1 MDKQQRRQHSDT
13 YRRQQIEAGIYR
25 VLCTASDESW
35 AGCALNLSSIQNRL
49 WFSLRMGNHPHRP
62 LQQAWNQHGADAF
75 QWQCAQVLQDTDEM
89 QEYQRDRAL
98 NAALADVCAQTGATA
113 LR

>member
-1 MDKQQRRQHSDT
+1 MDKQQRRQRSDH
-13 YRRQQIEAGIYR
+13 YRRQPIEVGIYR
-25 VLCTASDESW
+25 VRCTASQESW
-35 AGCALNLSSIQNRL
+35 AGRALNLSSIQNRL

-75 QWQCAQVLQDTDEM
+75 QWQCAQVLADADEM
-89 QEYQRDRAL
+89 QEYERDRAL
-98 NAALADVCAQTGATA
+98 TAALADVCALTGAAA